1 MKKYLIS
8 LSIPLFSLWHL
19 AVAQASNKDSISLVN
34 KITHDK
40 EKLSKLEAQVP
51 DLVKQKEETAAK
63 AQESADANR
72 KAANKL
78 SNDPQDKRL
87 ARRADNMAGD
97 ARSDAKKARGAESS
111 LNKTNREISN
121 LKERI
126 EKEQEKLRKFS
137 QVDAHG

>member
-1 MKKYLIS
+1 MKKNLIS
-8 LSIPLFSLWHL
+8 LSIPLLSLLHL
-19 AVAQASNKDSISLVN
+19 ALAQTPNKDSITLVN
-34 KITHDK
+34 KITGDK
-40 EKLSKLEAQVP
+40 EKLAKLEAQVP
-51 DLVKQKEETAAK
+51 DLTKQREETAAK

-97 ARSDAKKARGAESS
+97 ARSDAKKAREAESR
-111 LNKTNREISN
+111 LNKTDRQITV

-126 EKEQEKLRKFS
+126 AKEEEKLRKFT
-137 QVDAHG
+137 QVDSHG